1 MSKKVDAELIRSR
14 ERIFKALSDGT
25 RLEIIEFLK
34 QGERCVCEIIPSIGK
49 SQSTTSKNLDIL
61 FRAGILDKH
70 EDGKRSIYSI
80 KHDEIFDLLK
90 DADQINLKDFSAIS
104 KTVKALE
111 MQLKNSSVKKNYHQ

>member
-14 ERIFKALSDGT
+14 ERLFKALSDGT

-34 QGERCVCEIIPSIGK
+34 DGERCVCEIIPSIDK
-49 SQSTTSKNLDIL
+49 AQSTTSKNLDIL
-61 FRAGILDKH
+61 FRAGILDKR
-70 EDGKRSIYSI
+70 EDGKRTLYRI

-90 DADQINLKDFSAIS
+90 DADQINLKDLSALS

-111 MQLKNSSVKKNYHQ
+111 TQLKNGNGKKNHHQ